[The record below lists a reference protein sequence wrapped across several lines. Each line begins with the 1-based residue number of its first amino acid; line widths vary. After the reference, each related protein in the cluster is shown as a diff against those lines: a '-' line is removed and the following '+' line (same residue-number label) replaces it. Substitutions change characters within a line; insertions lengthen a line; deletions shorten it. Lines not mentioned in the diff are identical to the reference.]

1 MHEGCGWRAWRGGAL
16 LITCILYVVVV
27 VSREGS
33 SLFCIAGIWQI
44 LWRSD
49 GVAVNAIVV
58 VACRWLAA
66 GSPRGVLW
74 MTAVN

>member
-1 MHEGCGWRAWRGGAL
+1 M

-44 LWRSD
+44 LWRID

-58 VACRWLAA
+58 LLAGGWLLA
-66 GSPRGVLW
+66 PRGKGCADDGNELK
-74 MTAVN
+74 T